1 MELQIL
7 PIPAFRDNYIWLLS
21 LGRQA
26 AVVDP
31 GDAAPVLAYLKEHYL
46 TLDAILV
53 THHHADHTGGIADLL
68 RHHPC
73 TVYAPRLEAIPGTS
87 VALDDGDRI
96 HILGQELLVL
106 SVPGHTRGHCAYY
119 GAKVA
124 NAPNAA
130 ALAQPV
136 LFSGDTLFGCGCGRL
151 FEGTA
156 AQMFASLSRL
166 AALPPDTLVYCAH
179 EYTQANVRFSRTVE
193 PGNERLRLRAH
204 QVDERRA
211 RGLATVPSSLEEELA
226 TNPFLRSREPSLQA
240 AASEHAEQPI
250 RDPERVFATIREWKD
265 GY

>member
-7 PIPAFRDNYIWLLS
+7 PIPAFRDNYIWLLRR
-21 LGRQA
+21 GRQA

-31 GDAAPVLAYLKEHYL
+31 GDAAPALACLLENDL
-46 TLDAILV
+46 TLAAILV
-53 THHHADHTGGIADLL
+53 THHHADHMGGIEELL
-68 RHHPC
+68 RHHACP
-73 TVYAPRLEAIPGTS
+73 VYAPRLDAIPSTS
-87 VALDDGDRI
+87 VPLDDGDRVS
-96 HILGQELLVL
+96 ILGLELDVL

-119 GAKVA
+119 GANVGY
-124 NAPNAA
+124 APNEA
-130 ALAQPV
+130 ALAHPL
-136 LFSGDTLFGCGCGRL
+136 LFCGDTLFGCGCGRL

-156 AQMFASLSRL
+156 AQMHTSLSRL

-179 EYTQANVRFSRTVE
+179 EYTQANIRFSLTVE
-193 PGNERLRLRAH
+193 PDNERLRQRAH

-240 AASEHAEQPI
+240 AASEHADQAI
-250 RDPERVFATIREWKD
+250 SDPVRVFATIREWKD